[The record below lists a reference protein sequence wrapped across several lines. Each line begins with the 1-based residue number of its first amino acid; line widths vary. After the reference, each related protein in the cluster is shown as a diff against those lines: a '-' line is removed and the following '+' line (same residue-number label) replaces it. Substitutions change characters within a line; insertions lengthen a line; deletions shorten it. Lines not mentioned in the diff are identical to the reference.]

1 MGKSIEHK
9 GTVLFVEGDRI
20 DVEIIA
26 ESACAGCHV
35 KKACGMGEQQ
45 EKVLQLLTESAKYYD
60 AGEEVIVYMEER
72 KGIKAAVY
80 AYMVPFFVIIATL
93 LVTTEIGL
101 SELAVGLISLGSLV
115 VYYTGLWFF
124 RKKIEKEMIFK
135 LRKIETE

>member
-9 GTVLFVEGDRI
+9 GKVLFVEGDRI
-20 DVEIIA
+20 DVEVIA

-45 EKVLQLLTESAKYYD
+45 EKVVQLLTQSAKFYEE
-60 AGEEVIVYMEER
+60 GEEVIVYMEER

-80 AYMVPFFVIIATL
+80 AYMMPFFVIIATL

-115 VYYTGLWFF
+115 VYYIILSFF
-124 RKKIEKEMIFK
+124 KHRIEKEMIFN